1 VVAGVVGTA
10 AMTVAEKVEQRFT
23 GRPNSYVPAKAL
35 ASLLGLGS
43 QRGDHNLVLNH
54 VMHWGTGI
62 FVGVWRGVMAE
73 AGFRGRRATCAHGVA
88 RLAFDQTLEN
98 ATGVGSPPHT
108 WPRGEL
114 AIDLTHK
121 AIYAV
126 VAGAV
131 ADRLVPA
138 PASKAHDMSSLNDRD
153 QTSHPPLVPMP
164 PPTSKD
170 EHEIR
175 QAVEEARHRDPTA
188 ITGQA
193 G

>member
-1 VVAGVVGTA
+1 
-10 AMTVAEKVEQRFT
+10 M
-23 GRPNSYVPAKAL
+23 
-35 ASLLGLGS
+35 
-43 QRGDHNLVLNH
+43 
-54 VMHWGTGI
+54 

-73 AGFRGRRATCAHGVA
+73 VGFRGPRATFAHGGS

-98 ATGVGSPPHT
+98 AMGIGSPPHT

-131 ADRLVPA
+131 ADRLVTA
-138 PASKAHDMSSLNDRD
+138 PLSEASDDVSSVNDRD
-153 QTSHPPLVPMP
+153 QTSHPPLIPMP
-164 PPTSKD
+164 PPTAKD